1 MSNVNDSRR
10 QFLQHMAVG
19 TAAATAGLSLSG
31 CGGDDV
37 AVLPAPT
44 VSFNHGIASGD
55 PLSDRVIL
63 WTRATPSETFTPSID
78 WEVAADE
85 SFASIVSKGSAATD
99 ASKDYT
105 VKVDAT
111 GLKPNQ
117 TYFFRF
123 KHGTTTS
130 PVGRTRTL
138 PTGSV
143 SQVKLGVFSCANYP
157 AGYFNVYAEAAK
169 RSDLAAVIH
178 LGDYIYEYPKDGY
191 ASEDA
196 VKLNR
201 VSKPENELITL
212 SDYRTRYAQYRSD
225 ADLQTIHA
233 KLPFICIW
241 DDHEVSNDAY
251 KDGAENHDANKEG
264 SFTARRSAALQ
275 AYYEWLPVRMPDA
288 GNPLRIYRSFDFGN
302 LFSLHMLDTRLIGRD
317 KQLDYADFINPTTG
331 AFDAAAFAQAMGN
344 PNRQL
349 LGAAQ
354 TQWLQGQLAAS
365 TAAWQ
370 ILGQQILMGKMYLP
384 SPLLTPTPQNPSV
397 NFAQYG
403 TIATAFITYQTIT
416 KQLAAAGITNPTP
429 TDYLNA
435 GMTQEQLA
443 IVADP
448 KSQAIIQA
456 PSIPY
461 NLDAWD
467 GYEAPR
473 QTVYGMV
480 KALDKNLIVISGD
493 THNAWASNLD
503 DINGNPIGVEFATSS
518 VSSPGLEEYIP
529 GQNPLELAA
538 GVQQLIPTLKYA
550 NTYQRGYMVLDV
562 TPQAA
567 TAEWTMVSTVKAKT
581 YTLIK
586 DKTLKVLPGKGN
598 RRIVAVS

>member
-1 MSNVNDSRR
+1 MSNLHDSRR
-10 QFLQHMAVG
+10 QFLQHLAVG
-19 TAAATAGLSLSG
+19 TAAATTGLSLSG
-31 CGGDDV
+31 CGGDND
-37 AVLPAPT
+37 AVILPAPS
-44 VSFNHGIASGD
+44 VSFNYGVASGD

-63 WTRATPSETFTPSID
+63 WTRATPSETFTPTIH
-78 WEVAADE
+78 WEVASDE
-85 SFASIVSKGSAATD
+85 AFTSIVSKGSASTD

-117 TYFFRF
+117 AYFYRF
-123 KHGTTTS
+123 KHESTTS
-130 PVGRTRTL
+130 ITGRTRTL

-143 SQVKLGVFSCANYP
+143 SQIKLGVFSCANFP
-157 AGYFNVYAEAAK
+157 AGFFNVYAEAAK

-178 LGDYIYEYPKDGY
+178 LGDYIYEYAKDGY

-201 VSKPENELITL
+201 VSLPANELLSL

-225 ADLQTIHA
+225 SDLQAIHA
-233 KLPFICIW
+233 KLPFICVW
-241 DDHEVSNDAY
+241 DDHEVANDAW
-251 KDGAENHDANKEG
+251 KDGAENHDSSKEG
-264 SFTARRSAALQ
+264 SFTARRNAALQ

-288 GNPLRIYRSFDFGN
+288 SNPLRIYRSFDFGN
-302 LFSLHMLDTRLIGRD
+302 LLSLHMLDTRLIGRD
-317 KQLDYADFINPTTG
+317 LQLDYANFINPATG
-331 AFDAAAFAQAMGN
+331 VFDATAFGQAMAN

-354 TQWLQGQLAAS
+354 TQWLQGQLTAS
-365 TAAWQ
+365 TATWQ

-397 NFAQYG
+397 SFAQYG
-403 TIATAFITYQTIT
+403 VIATAFITYQTIT
-416 KQLAAAGITNPTP
+416 KQLAAAGNTHPTP

-435 GMTQEQLA
+435 GMTAEQLA
-443 IVADP
+443 IVAEP
-448 KSQAIIQA
+448 KNQAIIQA
-456 PSIPY
+456 PAIPY

-503 DINGNPIGVEFATSS
+503 DINGNPIGVEFAVSS
-518 VSSPGLEEYIP
+518 VSSPGLEEYLP

-550 NTYQRGYMVLDV
+550 NTYQRGYMVIDI
-562 TPQAA
+562 TPQAT
-567 TAEWTMVSTVKAKT
+567 TAEWIAVSTVKSKT
-581 YTLIK
+581 YTLIN
-586 DKTLKVLPGKGN
+586 DKALKVLPGKGN
-598 RRIVAVS
+598 RRIVKV

>member
-10 QFLQHMAVG
+10 HFLHNVAIG
-19 TAAATAGLSLSG
+19 TAAATTGLSLSG
-31 CGGDDV
+31 CGGDD
-37 AVLPAPT
+37 ATILPAPT
-44 VSFNHGIASGD
+44 VSFNYGIASGD
-55 PLSDRVIL
+55 PLNDRVII
-63 WTRATPSETFTPSID
+63 WTRATPSADFTPNID
-78 WEVAADE
+78 WEVATDE
-85 SFASIVSKGSAATD
+85 AFATIVSKGSTSTD

-111 GLKPNQ
+111 GLKPG
-117 TYFFRF
+117 TSYFYRF
-123 KHGTTTS
+123 KHGSTTS
-130 PVGRTRTL
+130 SVGRTRTL

-143 SQVKLGVFSCANYP
+143 AQVKLAVMSCANYP
-157 AGYFNVYAEAAK
+157 AGYFQVYAEAAK
-169 RSDLAAVIH
+169 RTDLAAIVH

-201 VSKPENELITL
+201 VSKPENELISL

-225 ADLQTIHA
+225 TDLQTIHA

-241 DDHEVSNDAY
+241 DDHEVANDAY
-251 KDGAENHDANKEG
+251 KDGADNHDSSKEG
-264 SFTARRSAALQ
+264 AFIARRTVALQ

-288 GNPLRIYRSFDFGN
+288 SNPLRIYRSFDFGN

-317 KQLDYADFINPTTG
+317 KQLDYADFINPSTG
-331 AFDAAAFAQAMGN
+331 AFDAAAFGKAMAN

-349 LGAAQ
+349 LGTAQ

-365 TAAWQ
+365 TATWQ
-370 ILGQQILMGKMYLP
+370 VLGQQILMGKMYLP

-397 NFAQYG
+397 SFGEYG
-403 TIATAFITYQTIT
+403 KIATAFITYQTIT
-416 KQLAAAGITNPTP
+416 KQLAAAGNTNPTP
-429 TDYLNA
+429 SDYLNA
-435 GMTQEQLA
+435 GMTAEQLA

-480 KALDKNLIVISGD
+480 KAMDKNLVVISGD

-567 TAEWTMVSTVKAKT
+567 TAEWTMVSTVKSKT
-581 YTLIK
+581 YTVIK
-586 DKTLKVLPGKGN
+586 DKALKVLPGKAN
-598 RRIVAVS
+598 RRIVNV

>member
-10 QFLQHMAVG
+10 HFLQNVAVG
-19 TAAATAGLSLSG
+19 TAVATTGISLSG
-31 CGGDDV
+31 CGGDD
-37 AVLPAPT
+37 ATVLPTPT
-44 VSFNHGIASGD
+44 VSFNYGIASGD

-63 WTRATPSETFTPSID
+63 WTRATPSTDFTPGID
-78 WEVAADE
+78 WEIASDE
-85 SFASIVSKGSAATD
+85 AFATIVSKGSVSTD

-105 VKVDAT
+105 VKVDAS
-111 GLKPNQ
+111 GLKPATN
-117 TYFFRF
+117 YFYRF
-123 KHGTTTS
+123 KHGSTTS
-130 PVGRTRTL
+130 SVGRTRTL

-143 SQVKLGVFSCANYP
+143 AQVKLAVMSCANYP
-157 AGYFNVYAEAAK
+157 AGYFQVYAEAAK
-169 RSDLAAVIH
+169 RSDLAALVF

-196 VKLNR
+196 VKLDR
-201 VSKPENELITL
+201 VSKPANELLTL
-212 SDYRTRYAQYRSD
+212 ADYRTRYAQYRSD
-225 ADLQTIHA
+225 ADLKTIHA

-241 DDHEVSNDAY
+241 DDHEVANDAY
-251 KDGAENHDANKEG
+251 KDGADNHDASKEG
-264 SFTARRSAALQ
+264 SFIARRTVALQ

-288 GNPLRIYRSFDFGN
+288 ANPLRIYRSFDFGN

-317 KQLDYADFINPTTG
+317 LQLDYANFISPTSG
-331 AFDAAAFAQAMGN
+331 AFDSAAFAQAMGN

-349 LGAAQ
+349 LGTAQ

-365 TAAWQ
+365 TATWQ
-370 ILGQQILMGKMYLP
+370 VLGQQILMGKMYLP

-397 NFAQYG
+397 SFTQYSK
-403 TIATAFITYQTIT
+403 IATAFITYQKIT
-416 KQLAAAGITNPTP
+416 ETLAAAGNTKPTP
-429 TDYLNA
+429 ADYLNA

-448 KSQAIIQA
+448 KNQAIIQA

-480 KALDKNLIVISGD
+480 KALDKNLIVVSGD
-493 THNAWASNLD
+493 THNAWANDLN

-550 NTYQRGYMVLDV
+550 NTYQRGYMVLDI
-562 TPQAA
+562 TPQAV
-567 TAEWTMVSTVKAKT
+567 TAEWTMVSTIKSKT
-581 YTLIK
+581 YTVIK
-586 DKTLKVLPGKGN
+586 DKNLKVLPGKGN
-598 RRIVAVS
+598 RRIVSV

>member
-10 QFLQHMAVG
+10 QFLQHVAIG
-19 TAAATAGLSLSG
+19 TTAATAGLSLSG
-31 CGGDDV
+31 CGGDD
-37 AVLPAPT
+37 ATIYPAPT
-44 VSFNHGIASGD
+44 VRFNYGVASGD

-63 WTRATPSETFTPSID
+63 WTRATPSDTFTPSID
-78 WEVAADE
+78 WEIASDE
-85 SFASIVSKGSAATD
+85 AFANIVSKGSTNTD

-111 GLKPNQ
+111 GLKPGTN
-117 TYFFRF
+117 YFYRF
-123 KHGTTTS
+123 KHGSTTS
-130 PVGRTRTL
+130 AIGRTRTL

-143 SQVKLGVFSCANYP
+143 AQVKLGVFSCANFP
-157 AGYFNVYAEAAK
+157 AGFFQVYAEAAK
-169 RSDLAAVIH
+169 RSDLAAVVH
-178 LGDYIYEYPKDGY
+178 LGDYIYEYAKDGY

-196 VKLNR
+196 AKLGR
-201 VSKPENELITL
+201 VSLPANELLTL

-225 ADLQTIHA
+225 SDLQTLHA
-233 KLPFICIW
+233 KLSFICVW
-241 DDHEVSNDAY
+241 DDHEVANDAW
-251 KDGAENHDANKEG
+251 KDGADNHDAAKEG

-275 AYYEWLPVRMPDA
+275 AYYEWLPIRQPDPA
-288 GNPLRIYRSFDFGN
+288 NPLRIYRSFDFGN
-302 LFSLHMLDTRLIGRD
+302 LMSLHMLDTRLIGRD
-317 KQLDYADFINPTTG
+317 LQLDYANFINPTTD
-331 AFDAAAFAQAMGN
+331 AFDATAFAQAMGN

-349 LGAAQ
+349 LGTAQ
-354 TQWLQGQLAAS
+354 TQWLQGQLASS
-365 TAAWQ
+365 TATWQ
-370 ILGQQILMGKMYLP
+370 VLGQQILMGKMYLP

-397 NFAQYG
+397 SFGEYG
-403 TIATAFITYQTIT
+403 KIATAFITYQTIT
-416 KQLAAAGITNPTP
+416 KQLAAAGNTKPTP

-435 GMTQEQLA
+435 GMTAEQLA

-448 KSQAIIQA
+448 KSQAIINA
-456 PSIPY
+456 PAIPY

-493 THNAWASNLD
+493 THNAWANDLN

-567 TAEWTMVSTVKAKT
+567 TAEWTMVSTVKSKT

-586 DKTLKVLPGKGN
+586 DKALKVLPGKGN
-598 RRIVAVS
+598 RRIVSV